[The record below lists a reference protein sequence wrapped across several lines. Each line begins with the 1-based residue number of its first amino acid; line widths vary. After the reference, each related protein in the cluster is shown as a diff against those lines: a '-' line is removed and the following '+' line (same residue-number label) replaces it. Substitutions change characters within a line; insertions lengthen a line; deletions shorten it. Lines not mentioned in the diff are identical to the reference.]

1 VYLWVNGVR
10 TVPTAGPSYLAD
22 PVQTGRT
29 AWYLGN
35 PDAVDGSIEVGNV
48 STSTSIFAGN
58 VRDTAGNGGLIAC
71 TIAGAAF
78 TGNPS
83 SCVGVLA
90 HAEMA
95 FINGYFEITGS
106 PTFTSA
112 FLRATEG
119 ANSYVFMFA
128 DSFFGTATG
137 KKFLIDET
145 TGGGTFIQIANSG
158 SITGLPGSL
167 AGQLLAGTVTDNRG
181 TVEAGKARVSSQFDK
196 TNDTLADVTGLSVDI
211 KTGRR
216 YAFRAVLYTT
226 SDVAAGVKA
235 AISGTATGSAV
246 RYEALV
252 YAGAAIAAQTRAAAL
267 AAAVGGVTAV
277 TAAMVVIEGTIACN
291 GTGTLTVQ
299 FAQNATNAAASSVL
313 TGSTLIVTPVP

>member
-1 VYLWVNGVR
+1 MVCAR
-10 TVPTAGPSYLAD
+10 CPRQAI
-22 PVQTGRT
+22 
-29 AWYLGN
+29 
-35 PDAVDGSIEVGNV
+35 DGALEVGNA

-58 VRDTAGNGGLIAC
+58 IRDTAGSGGLIAC
-71 TIAGAAF
+71 TIAGASF
-78 TGNPS
+78 SGNAH

-90 HAEMA
+90 EAEMA
-95 FINGYFEITGS
+95 FINGFFTVTGS

-112 FLRATEG
+112 FLVATEG
-119 ANSYVFMFA
+119 NNRYTFIFY
-128 DSFFGTATG
+128 DSFTGTVTG
-137 KKFLIDET
+137 KKFLIDQT
-145 TGGGTFIQIANSG
+145 TGGGTFIQIANG
-158 SITGLPGSL
+158 SITDLPGSL
-167 AGQLLAGTVTDNRG
+167 AGQLLEGTVTDSRG
-181 TVEAGKARVSSQFDK
+181 YVEAGKARVSSQFDK

-252 YAGAAIAAQTRAAAL
+252 YNAAAIAAQTRATSL
-267 AAAVGGVTAV
+267 GSAVGGVTAV
-277 TAAMVVIEGTIACN
+277 TVAMIVIEGTIVCS

-313 TGSTLIVTPVP
+313 TGSSFIATPLQ